1 MSDKPWISDP
11 EAFTWVLLS
20 STYSSDPSF
29 SWLLSSAPG
38 DPDIWLSGPGITVRL
53 TTILIYIHSESEIQQ
68 PISAMATAKKLTTE
82 EREDVRLFM
91 KSLNLLA
98 AQICQIVSE
107 KWEECVETL
116 SLKF

>member
-1 MSDKPWISDP
+1 MILTSDYP
-11 EAFTWVLLS
+11 
-20 STYSSDPSF
+20 
-29 SWLLSSAPG
+29 
-38 DPDIWLSGPGITVRL
+38 GPGITVRL

-68 PISAMATAKKLTTE
+68 PISVLATTKIPATE
-82 EREDVRLFM
+82 EREDVLLFM